1 MIEHISIEFWK
12 TETKTCGQ
20 SHVRKIILKWA
31 NENRGKG
38 KQTGQTCVTKSG
50 LVLAL
55 NVFVWED
62 GASFMD

>member
-31 NENRGKG
+31 NENWGKG

-62 GASFMD
+62 GASSMD